1 MKKTPIQLIEELA
14 TLDVAALQKRH
25 AAFFGKEPP
34 CGHRQY
40 LFRKLAWH
48 VQAKA
53 EGGLPASALEL
64 AKSIAL
70 DTPLRIRIL
79 TNAGRQRAGKPL
91 DHSCT
96 TTIEPAHD
104 ARTPLPGGLI
114 VKQYRGRTHVV
125 TVLDDGFQYEGCR
138 FSSLSAIALA
148 ITGTKWN
155 GYLFFGCTK
164 EKTNGR
170 K

>member
-34 CGHRQY
+34 CGHRQF

-64 AKSIAL
+64 AKSIAM
-70 DTPLRIRIL
+70 DTPLRVRIL

-91 DHSCT
+91 DNYGSRKSHIEVLRYDRPGFRGFGMFERAALDVTRSASSADKTSCS
-96 TTIEPAHD
+96 ASR
-104 ARTPLPGGLI
+104 ART
-114 VKQYRGRTHVV
+114 Q
-125 TVLDDGFQYEGCR
+125 
-138 FSSLSAIALA
+138 
-148 ITGTKWN
+148 
-155 GYLFFGCTK
+155 
-164 EKTNGR
+164 
-170 K
+170 